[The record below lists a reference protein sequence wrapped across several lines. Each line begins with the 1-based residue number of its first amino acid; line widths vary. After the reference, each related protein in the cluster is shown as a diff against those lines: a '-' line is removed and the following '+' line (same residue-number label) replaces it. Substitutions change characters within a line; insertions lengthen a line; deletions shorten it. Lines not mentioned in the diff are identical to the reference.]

1 MKIAKTALLGVV
13 VVAAFA
19 TMSRAQAQKQQFED
33 PSAVPRI
40 SQAEFKKL
48 LDADKIVVVD
58 VRSAQS
64 YKEGHIPGAVSI
76 PIDEV
81 DLNVDRFKSFK
92 KPIVT
97 YCT

>member
-1 MKIAKTALLGVV
+1 MRISRIALLG
-13 VVAAFA
+13 AIALATFA
-19 TMSRAQAQKQQFED
+19 TTARGQKPQFEA
-33 PSAVPRI
+33 PSSIPRI
-40 SQAEFKKL
+40 SQAEFKKSL
-48 LDADKIVVVD
+48 ETGKIVVVD

-64 YKEGHIPGAVSI
+64 YNEGHIPGAISI

>member
-1 MKIAKTALLGVV
+1 MRISRIALLGA
-13 VVAAFA
+13 VALATFA
-19 TMSRAQAQKQQFED
+19 TIARGQKQQFED

-48 LDADKIVVVD
+48 LETGKIVVVD
-58 VRSAQS
+58 VRSARS
-64 YKEGHIPGAVSI
+64 YNEGHIPGAISI

-81 DLNVDRFKSFK
+81 DLNAGRFKSFK